1 MKLLR
6 IFITLA
12 IAAMSLAVSAQKVF
26 VVPIETEIDQSAF
39 HHFKQGERKAH
50 EAGAD
55 LLLVKLN
62 TYGGAL
68 DAADSIRTALLRC
81 TLPTVAFVD
90 VNAASAG
97 ALIALACDSV
107 YMAPAASMGSATVV
121 NGAGEPMPEKYQSYM
136 STIMRA
142 TAEHHGRKLQ
152 GDSMVW
158 RRDPAIA
165 ASMVNPEISVSL
177 TASQA
182 VECAYADGVAPDIN
196 AVLAD
201 LQMAGAEVMYYES
214 NLTDD
219 IMGFL
224 ANAGVRAV
232 LVMLILGGIYMEMH
246 TPGLGFA
253 AAVAAVA
260 TVLYFLPMFVG
271 GAMPA
276 WVLLCF
282 ILGVVL
288 IALEIFV
295 IPGFGVTGAAGII
308 AIVAALVGGMLS
320 NDAVTGF
327 DFGSLCRSLV
337 VVGAGCLLA
346 VVAIVYLTSSRGPK
360 ILRKHTELMTELKVS
375 DGFVGVDMSPARY
388 VGQIGETMTDMRPA
402 GKIEIGSTI
411 FDAVSIGPFI
421 AARRSVK
428 VIKYENAQ
436 LYVSEYDIK
445 DEK

>member
-6 IFITLA
+6 LTFLLFTLA
-12 IAAMSLAVSAQKVF
+12 ILAVGASAQRVF
-26 VVPIETEIDQSAF
+26 VIPIETEIDQSAF
-39 HHFKQGERKAH
+39 HHFRQGER
-50 EAGAD
+50 EALESGAN

-81 TLPTVAFVD
+81 PLPTVAYVD

-142 TAEHHGRKLQ
+142 TAEHHGRKSV

-165 ASMVNPEISVSL
+165 ASMVNPEVSVSL

-182 VECAYADGVAPDIN
+182 VECGYADGIAPN
-196 AVLAD
+196 LGAVLAD
-201 LQMAGAEVMYYES
+201 IDMAGAEVSYYQS
-214 NLTDD
+214 TLTDD

-224 ANAGVRAV
+224 ANAAVRAV

-253 AAVAAVA
+253 AAVSAVA
-260 TVLYFLPMFVG
+260 TVLYFLPMFVTG
-271 GAMPA
+271 SMPA
-276 WVLLCF
+276 WLLLCF
-282 ILGVVL
+282 IIGVVL

-295 IPGFGVTGAAGII
+295 VPGFGVTGICGII
-308 AIVAALVGGMLS
+308 AIVMALVGGMLT

-327 DFGSLCRSLV
+327 DFRSLCNSLII
-337 VVGAGCLLA
+337 VGVGSLLA
-346 VVAIVYLTSSRGPK
+346 VGAIVYLTSSRGPK
-360 ILRKHTELMTELKVS
+360 VFRKHTELMTELRVD
-375 DGFVGVDMSPARY
+375 DGFVGVDMSPVRY
-388 VGQIGETMTDMRPA
+388 IGQIGETVTDMRPA
-402 GKIEIGSTI
+402 GKIEIGNTV
-411 FDAVSIGPFI
+411 FDAVSTGPFI
-421 AARRSVK
+421 AAKKQVK
-428 VIKYENAQ
+428 VTKYENAQ
-436 LYVSEYDIK
+436 LYVSEV
-445 DEK
+445 

>member
-6 IFITLA
+6 FSFLLLTLA
-12 IAAMSLAVSAQKVF
+12 ILAVGVSAQRVF
-26 VVPIETEIDQSAF
+26 VIPIETEIDQSAF
-39 HHFKQGERKAH
+39 HHFRQGER
-50 EAGAD
+50 EALESGAN

-81 TLPTVAFVD
+81 PLPTLAYVD

-142 TAEHHGRKLQ
+142 TAEHHGRKSV
-152 GDSMVW
+152 GDSLVW

-165 ASMVNPEISVSL
+165 ASMVNPDVSVSL

-182 VECAYADGVAPDIN
+182 VECGYADGIAPN
-196 AVLAD
+196 LGAVLAD
-201 LQMAGAEVMYYES
+201 IDMAGAEVSYYQS
-214 NLTDD
+214 TLTDD

-224 ANAGVRAV
+224 ANAAVRAI

-253 AAVAAVA
+253 AAVSAVA
-260 TVLYFLPMFVG
+260 TVLYFLPMFVTG
-271 GAMPA
+271 GMPA

-282 ILGVVL
+282 IVGVAL

-295 IPGFGVTGAAGII
+295 VPGFGVTGISGII
-308 AIVAALVGGMLS
+308 AVVMALVGGMLT

-327 DFGSLCRSLV
+327 DFSSLCNSLII
-337 VVGAGCLLA
+337 VGVGSLLA
-346 VVAIVYLTSSRGPK
+346 VGAIVYLTSSHGPK
-360 ILRKHTELMTELKVS
+360 VFRKHTELMTELRVD
-375 DGFVGVDMSPARY
+375 DGFVGVDMSPVRY
-388 VGQIGETMTDMRPA
+388 IGQIGETVTDMRPA
-402 GKIEIGSTI
+402 GKIEIGNTV
-411 FDAVSIGPFI
+411 FDAVSTGPFI
-421 AARRSVK
+421 AAKKQVK
-428 VIKYENAQ
+428 VTKYENAQ
-436 LYVSEYDIK
+436 LYVSEV
-445 DEK
+445 